1 MAVKFCFRL
10 PRQPSSSGLT
20 NGAEYKVESS
30 QATVL
35 LIHGLTGTPIEMK
48 GLANFFYRRGYSVLC
63 PRLAH
68 HGEPLHLLKR
78 AKWQE
83 FYQSAR
89 EALLRI
95 PADQKI
101 FVGGLSMGALL
112 ALLLA
117 EEFPERISGVTSLS
131 PTLFYDGWNIP
142 WSHCFLPLAYYTPI
156 RYFAYFKEEP
166 PYGIKNERIRSKV
179 HEYYKNA
186 SFADVSGAMQYGYP
200 YFPVTLLCELRLL
213 IRELKKKISRI
224 RTPVQMIQAS
234 EDDMTSVKNSQFIY
248 DHVASEQKE
257 IVLLHDSYHVITAD
271 QERRTVAQKMNEFFC
286 RIQGVQPG
294 EALSGKEDEEKEEK
308 EEKEEDACRSA

>member
-10 PRQPSSSGLT
+10 PRQAPSPVKMNGL
-20 NGAEYKVESS
+20 EYRVESS
-30 QATVL
+30 SATVL
-35 LIHGLTGTPIEMK
+35 LIHGLTGTPNEMK
-48 GLANFFYRRGYSVLC
+48 GLANFFFRRGYSVLC

-68 HGEPLHLLKR
+68 HGEPLHILKR

-83 FYQSAR
+83 FYHSVK
-89 EALLRI
+89 EALLKI
-95 PADQKI
+95 PADQKV
-101 FVGGLSMGALL
+101 FVAGLSMGALL

-117 EEFPERISGVTSLS
+117 EEFPERISGVTGLS

-142 WSHCFLPLAYYTPI
+142 WSHCLLPLAYYTPI

-186 SFADVSGAMQYGYP
+186 SFDDVSEVAQYGYP

-213 IRELKKKISRI
+213 IKNLMKKMSRI
-224 RTPVQMIQAS
+224 RVPVQLVQAS
-234 EDDMTSVKNSQFIY
+234 EDDMTSVRNSQYIY
-248 DHVASEQKE
+248 DHIASTQKE
-257 IVLLHDSYHVITAD
+257 IALLHDSYHVITAD

-286 RIQGVQPG
+286 RILGVQPG
-294 EALSGKEDEEKEEK
+294 DALNGEV
-308 EEKEEDACRSA
+308 EEKEEDLCRPA

>member
-1 MAVKFCFRL
+1 MAVKFCLRL
-10 PRQPSSSGLT
+10 PRRSSPPIPMNGL
-20 NGAEYKVESS
+20 EYRTEPS

-35 LIHGLTGTPIEMK
+35 LIHGLTGTPNEMK

-68 HGEPLHLLKR
+68 HGEPLHILKR

-83 FYQSAR
+83 FYRSVK
-89 EALLRI
+89 EALLKI
-95 PADQKI
+95 PADQKV
-101 FVGGLSMGALL
+101 FAAGLSMGALC

-117 EEFPERISGVTSLS
+117 EEFPERVSGVTGLS

-142 WSHCFLPLAYYTPI
+142 WTHCLLPLAYFTPI

-186 SFADVSGAMQYGYP
+186 SLEDVSEVAQYGYP

-213 IRELKKKISRI
+213 IRNLMKKMPRI
-224 RTPVQMIQAS
+224 HVPVQLIQAS
-234 EDDMTSVKNSQFIY
+234 EDDMTSVKNSQFIH
-248 DHVASEQKE
+248 DNVASKEKE
-257 IVLLHDSYHVITAD
+257 IVLLHNSYHVITAD

-286 RIQGVQPG
+286 RIRGVQPS
-294 EALSGKEDEEKEEK
+294 EAPNG
-308 EEKEEDACRSA
+308 KEEDL

>member
-10 PRQPSSSGLT
+10 PQQSSPPFPM
-20 NGAEYKVESS
+20 NGREYKVESS

-35 LIHGLTGTPIEMK
+35 LIHGLTGTPHEMK
-48 GLANFFYRRGYSVLC
+48 GLANFFYRRGYSVFC

-68 HGEPLHLLKR
+68 HGEPLHILKR
-78 AKWQE
+78 AKWRE
-83 FYQSAR
+83 FYQSVK
-89 EALLRI
+89 EALQKI
-95 PADQKI
+95 PAGQQI
-101 FVGGLSMGALL
+101 FTAGLSMGALL

-117 EEFPERISGVTSLS
+117 EEFPERISGASCLS

-142 WSHCFLPLAYYTPI
+142 WSHCLLPLAYYTPI

-186 SFADVSGAMQYGYP
+186 SFADVSGVAQYGYP

-213 IRELKKKISRI
+213 IRELMKKMSRI
-224 RTPVQMIQAS
+224 RVPVQLIQAS

-248 DHVASEQKE
+248 DHVTSDQKE

-271 QERRTVAQKMNEFFC
+271 QERRTVAQKMDEFFC
-286 RIQGVQPG
+286 RIRGVEPCM
-294 EALSGKEDEEKEEK
+294 ALNG
-308 EEKEEDACRSA
+308 KEEDA

>member
-10 PRQPSSSGLT
+10 PRQSSSPVLT
-20 NGAEYKVESS
+20 NGLEYKAEPS

-35 LIHGLTGTPIEMK
+35 LIHGLTGTTNEMK

-68 HGEPLHLLKR
+68 HGEPLHILKR

-83 FYQSAR
+83 FYRSVK
-89 EALLRI
+89 EALSKI
-95 PADQKI
+95 PSDQKV
-101 FVGGLSMGALL
+101 FTAGLSMGALL

-117 EEFPERISGVTSLS
+117 EEFPERISGVTGLS

-142 WSHCFLPLAYYTPI
+142 WSHCLLPLAYYTPI

-166 PYGIKNERIRSKV
+166 PYGIKNERIRSRV

-186 SFADVSGAMQYGYP
+186 SLADVSEAAQYGYP
-200 YFPVTLLCELRLL
+200 YFPVTLLCELHLL
-213 IRELKKKISRI
+213 IRELMKKMSRI
-224 RTPVQMIQAS
+224 TAPVQLIQAS
-234 EDDMTSVKNSQFIY
+234 EDDMTSVRNSQFIY
-248 DHVASEQKE
+248 DHVASTRKE

-294 EALSGKEDEEKEEK
+294 EALNGKEEEER
-308 EEKEEDACRSA
+308 EEDACRPA

>member
-10 PRQPSSSGLT
+10 PRQATPPVLT
-20 NGAEYKVESS
+20 NGLEYRNESS

-35 LIHGLTGTPIEMK
+35 LIHGLTGTPNEMK

-68 HGEPLHLLKR
+68 HGEPLHILKR
-78 AKWQE
+78 AKWQD
-83 FYQSAR
+83 FYRSAR
-89 EALLRI
+89 EALLKI

-101 FVGGLSMGALL
+101 FIAGLSMGALL

-117 EEFPERISGVTSLS
+117 EEFPERISGVTGLS

-142 WSHCFLPLAYYTPI
+142 WSHCLLPLAYFTPI

-186 SFADVSGAMQYGYP
+186 TLADVSGVAQYGYP

-213 IRELKKKISRI
+213 IRKLTGKMSRI
-224 RTPVQMIQAS
+224 RTPVQLIQAS
-234 EDDMTSVKNSQFIY
+234 EDDMTSVKNSQFIH
-248 DHVASEQKE
+248 DHVASAQKE

-271 QERRTVAQKMNEFFC
+271 QERRTVARKMHEFFC
-286 RIQGVQPG
+286 RIRGVAPG
-294 EALSGKEDEEKEEK
+294 EALNGDEG
-308 EEKEEDACRSA
+308 DA

>member
-10 PRQPSSSGLT
+10 PRKSSPFLSM
-20 NGAEYKVESS
+20 NGSEYKAESS

-35 LIHGLTGTPIEMK
+35 LIHGLTGTPNEMK
-48 GLANFFYRRGYSVLC
+48 GLANFFYRRNYSVLC

-68 HGEPLHLLKR
+68 HGEPLHILKR

-83 FYQSAR
+83 FYRSVK
-89 EALLRI
+89 EALWKI
-95 PADQKI
+95 PKGQKI
-101 FVGGLSMGALL
+101 FTAGLSMGALL

-117 EEFPERISGVTSLS
+117 EEFPEQVSGVACLS

-142 WSHCFLPLAYYTPI
+142 WSHCLLPLAYYTPV

-179 HEYYKNA
+179 HEYYKKA
-186 SFADVSGAMQYGYP
+186 SFADISEVAQYGYP

-213 IRELKKKISRI
+213 IRELMKKMSRI
-224 RTPVQMIQAS
+224 RIPVQLIQAS

-248 DHVASEQKE
+248 DHIASDQKE

-271 QERRTVAQKMNEFFC
+271 QERRTVARKMNEFFC
-286 RIQGVQPG
+286 RIQGVEPG
-294 EALSGKEDEEKEEK
+294 EAFNGKEDEE
-308 EEKEEDACRSA
+308 DV

>member
-10 PRQPSSSGLT
+10 PRQTLPSVLIHGLEFK
-20 NGAEYKVESS
+20 AEPS

-35 LIHGLTGTPIEMK
+35 LIHGLTGTPNEMK
-48 GLANFFYRRGYSVLC
+48 GLANFFSRRGYSVLC

-68 HGEPLHLLKR
+68 HGEPLHILKR

-83 FYQSAR
+83 FYRSVK
-89 EALLRI
+89 EALLKI
-95 PADQKI
+95 PADQKV
-101 FVGGLSMGALL
+101 FAAGLSMGALL

-117 EEFPERISGVTSLS
+117 EEFPERISGVTCLS

-142 WSHCFLPLAYYTPI
+142 WSHCLLPLAYYTPI

-166 PYGIKNERIRSKV
+166 PYGIKNERVRSKV

-186 SFADVSGAMQYGYP
+186 SFADIAEAAQYGYP

-213 IRELKKKISRI
+213 IRVLMKKMSRI

-248 DHVASEQKE
+248 DHIASEQKE

-286 RIQGVQPG
+286 RILGVQPG
-294 EALSGKEDEEKEEK
+294 EALNG
-308 EEKEEDACRSA
+308 KEEDV